1 MGTTT
6 KLSFEQFLKLQE
18 EAEETARYELDEGE
32 LIVTPSPAPRH
43 NVVVS
48 RLLRALASFIEGHG
62 LGAVFIETD
71 FQLTANTVRRP
82 DVAVL
87 ARSALKDFDIDRV
100 PIQGAPTLAV
110 EVISP
115 GNDAQDI
122 VKKTRQY
129 MGAGCEAVWLVY
141 PKLRVVE
148 IHDAAGVRYV
158 TEPEMIREQRLFP
171 DLTFALSLT
180 ALFDENP
187 QSPFL
192 L

>member
-1 MGTTT
+1 
-6 KLSFEQFLKLQE
+6 
-18 EAEETARYELDEGE
+18 
-32 LIVTPSPAPRH
+32 
-43 NVVVS
+43 
-48 RLLRALASFIEGHG
+48 
-62 LGAVFIETD
+62 
-71 FQLTANTVRRP
+71 
-82 DVAVL
+82 
-87 ARSALKDFDIDRV
+87 
-100 PIQGAPTLAV
+100 V

-115 GNDAQDI
+115 GNDVQDI

-129 MGAGCEAVWLVY
+129 MAAGCEAVWLVY

-158 TEPEMIREQRLFP
+158 TEPETIQEQHLFP
-171 DLTFALSLT
+171 SLTFSLSLT

>member
-1 MGTTT
+1 MAGWRAIAMGTTT

-32 LIVTPSPAPRH
+32 LIATPSRAPRH

-87 ARSALKDFDIDRV
+87 ARSALKDF
-100 PIQGAPTLAV
+100 
-110 EVISP
+110 
-115 GNDAQDI
+115 
-122 VKKTRQY
+122 
-129 MGAGCEAVWLVY
+129 
-141 PKLRVVE
+141 
-148 IHDAAGVRYV
+148 
-158 TEPEMIREQRLFP
+158 
-171 DLTFALSLT
+171 
-180 ALFDENP
+180 
-187 QSPFL
+187 
-192 L
+192 